1 MVIGGEGPLKVNL
14 NEPIDAQVIKQRT
27 MRKLRI
33 AGMMAFGLVANVHAV
48 NLSENETDVR
58 NLHQKNFTG

>member
-14 NEPIDAQVIKQRT
+14 SGPIDSQVIKQQT

-33 AGMMAFGLVANVHAV
+33 AEMMAFGLVANVHAS

>member
-1 MVIGGEGPLKVNL
+1 
-14 NEPIDAQVIKQRT
+14 

-33 AGMMAFGLVANVHAV
+33 AEMMAFGLVANVHAS